1 MSKFFDFDDS
11 YTKTALVLGVDVLQF
26 VPDKGDPV
34 DRSRVSIYADLA
46 GEHAVGGSAT
56 QMVWGTSANCKALAS
71 QNRIFPAMV
80 ELKIR
85 KSAKGL
91 GKELE
96 EILDF
101 KYLQPMR
108 LVPVPAEGGKKAA

>member
-26 VPDKGDPV
+26 TPDKGDPI
-34 DRSRVSIYADLA
+34 DRTRVSIFAEIS
-46 GEHAVGGSAT
+46 GEHALGGTAT
-56 QMVWGTSANCKALAS
+56 QMVWGPSANCKSLAA
-71 QNRIFPAMV
+71 QARIFPAMV

-85 KSAKGL
+85 KSARSL

-101 KYLQPMR
+101 RYLGPMR
-108 LVPVPAEGGKKAA
+108 LVPVEAAKKAA

>member
-1 MSKFFDFDDS
+1 MTKFFDFDDS

-26 VPDKGDPV
+26 TPDSGAPV
-34 DRSRVSIYADLA
+34 DRSRVSLFMELA
-46 GEHAVGGSAT
+46 GEHALGGSAT
-56 QMVWGTSANCKALAS
+56 QMVWGTSANCKALAA
-71 QNRIFPAMV
+71 QGRVFPAMV
-80 ELKIR
+80 ELKIK

-101 KYLQPMR
+101 RYVQPMR
-108 LVPVPAEGGKKAA
+108 LIPVESAKKAA